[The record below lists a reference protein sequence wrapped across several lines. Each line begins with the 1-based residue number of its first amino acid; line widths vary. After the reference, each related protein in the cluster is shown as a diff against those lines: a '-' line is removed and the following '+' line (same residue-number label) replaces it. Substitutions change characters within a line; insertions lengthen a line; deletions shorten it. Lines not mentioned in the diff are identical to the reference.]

1 MAELRQKIVKLCKVI
16 GGVSG
21 MMNKIDENAPEY
33 YALASV
39 VTDEQADVAIAAGLR
54 KQRST
59 EYLAKK
65 CGKSVEETHKLALEL
80 ADIGVF
86 RMTKNAEGEDR
97 FYIQI
102 FAPGTLEMMVGNGKQ
117 LEEHPEIAR
126 AFEEYTRLRSGGLAP
141 ILPKGGS
148 LMRVVPIESAV
159 AANPQT
165 VPYERLSYYLDK
177 YDKFSVSD
185 CSCRAARRVMGQG
198 CGHIEHDMCIHLG
211 DSAEYYTK
219 TGKSRDVTREE
230 VEKLLALAEE
240 NGLVHEIPN
249 IEEPGES
256 TAICNCCACSCFG
269 LRVATMFGA
278 YDSVRSNFVAETDS
292 SKCVACGQCVENCP
306 SNALRL
312 GQKLCTVKPLPVE
325 KDKRI
330 IDHSW
335 KQSDWNVDYRENR
348 ENVVP
353 TGTAPCKATCPAHIA
368 VQGYIKLAAQG
379 RYMDALELI
388 KKENPLPAVCGR
400 ICPHPCESECTR
412 GDIDQPI
419 AIDDIKKFIADQELK
434 SDTRFIPNKLR
445 DYSEKKMAVVGA
457 GPAGLSCA
465 YYLASLYGYSVTVF
479 EKQEKLGGM
488 LTLGIPSFRLEKDVV
503 NAEIDILRE
512 LKVEFRTGVEVGKDV
527 TIAQLREQG
536 YEAFYLAIGAQ
547 AGRKLGIDGEDAAGV
562 ITGVDFLRDVN
573 LGRGLPLSGNVVVVG
588 GGNVAID
595 VARTAVRQGAGAV
608 NMY

>member
-33 YALASV
+33 YSLASV

-65 CGKSVEETHKLALEL
+65 CGKSVEETHKLAREL

-97 FYIQI
+97 FFIQI
-102 FAPGTLEMMVGNGKQ
+102 FAPGTLEMMVGNSKQ

-148 LMRVVPIESAV
+148 LMRVVPIESAI

-185 CSCRAARRVMGQG
+185 CSCRATRRVMGQG
-198 CGHIEHDMCIHLG
+198 CGHLEHDMCIHLG

-230 VEKLLALAEE
+230 VEKLLELAEE

-249 IEEPGES
+249 IEEPAS
-256 TAICNCCACSCFG
+256 QPRYATAAPAPASDCAWRRCSG
-269 LRVATMFGA
+269 
-278 YDSVRSNFVAETDS
+278 YDSSAPILS
-292 SKCVACGQCVENCP
+292 PKPIPQ
-306 SNALRL
+306 NALPA
-312 GQKLCTVKPLPVE
+312 TVRRELPVKRPSTRPKALHREALPVE
-325 KDKRI
+325 RDKKI

-335 KQSDWNVDYRENR
+335 KQSDWDVDYRENR

-353 TGTAPCKATCPAHIA
+353 TEPPRARRPVRAYRRSGIHKA
-368 VQGYIKLAAQG
+368 
-379 RYMDALELI
+379 R
-388 KKENPLPAVCGR
+388 
-400 ICPHPCESECTR
+400 
-412 GDIDQPI
+412 
-419 AIDDIKKFIADQELK
+419 
-434 SDTRFIPNKLR
+434 
-445 DYSEKKMAVVGA
+445 GA
-457 GPAGLSCA
+457 GPV
-465 YYLASLYGYSVTVF
+465 YG
-479 EKQEKLGGM
+479 
-488 LTLGIPSFRLEKDVV
+488 R
-503 NAEIDILRE
+503 A
-512 LKVEFRTGVEVGKDV
+512 
-527 TIAQLREQG
+527 
-536 YEAFYLAIGAQ
+536 
-547 AGRKLGIDGEDAAGV
+547 
-562 ITGVDFLRDVN
+562 
-573 LGRGLPLSGNVVVVG
+573 
-588 GGNVAID
+588 
-595 VARTAVRQGAGAV
+595 
-608 NMY
+608 